1 MRGNIFCTKSTKRV
15 VSVAIQRSCFQ
26 GGKEMSKK
34 ETSLSSIELE
44 AVAHF
49 HLVAKALG
57 IEGGRFGPLKVAKYD
72 YLDGKTVRLITE
84 FEGAEIEGLFFF
96 QKPEDAWTFCGWTN
110 NQVNAEELGWRAEFR
125 YRQGKNG
132 SEYEISK
139 RYLVGETEEINVKIQ
154 TT

>member
-1 MRGNIFCTKSTKRV
+1 
-15 VSVAIQRSCFQ
+15 
-26 GGKEMSKK
+26 MSKK

-72 YLDGKTVRLITE
+72 YLDGKTVRLLTE

-96 QKPEDAWTFCGWTN
+96 QKSEDAWTFCGWTN
-110 NQVNAEELGWRAEFR
+110 NQVNAEELGWRAEFW
-125 YRQGKNG
+125 YWAEKNKAR
-132 SEYEISK
+132 YEIKK
-139 RYLVGETEEINVKIQ
+139 RHLAGGVDIIQVEVRSHSTHHEPNGRTEYD
-154 TT
+154 